1 MLSKIAAA
9 LGVPVAR
16 GDYSGVPPNRADQG
30 APANYAPFGAM
41 DGSNLLGD
49 DGAPALFTA
58 GEEFGTVSRGDPVV
72 QEMDAEAQLA
82 ACLTEETWRLEIT
95 AHPFAEGVVHR
106 GGRGARRAR
115 ARVATKSRGKAA
127 RVSAREAEVHTPV
140 LVTRLALHCTAKRW
154 HWIEFRP
161 LFCCGRGCGCALPTT
176 STARAR
182 SSYSPG
188 ASSDSFA
195 L

>member
-16 GDYSGVPPNRADQG
+16 GDYSGVPPNRPDQG

-95 AHPFAEGVVHR
+95 AQPFAEGVVPS
-106 GGRGARRAR
+106 RAR

-127 RVSAREAEVHTPV
+127 RVSARVARWTRRCI

-161 LFCCGRGCGCALPTT
+161 LFCCGRGCGCALPAA

-188 ASSDSFA
+188 ASSDSCA
-195 L
+195 Q

>member
-58 GEEFGTVSRGDPVV
+58 GEEFGSRPRDPGDGRGG
-72 QEMDAEAQLA
+72 AAGGGRRRYILA
-82 ACLTEETWRLEIT
+82 A
-95 AHPFAEGVVHR
+95 
-106 GGRGARRAR
+106 
-115 ARVATKSRGKAA
+115 
-127 RVSAREAEVHTPV
+127 
-140 LVTRLALHCTAKRW
+140 RLALHCTAKRW

-161 LFCCGRGCGCALPTT
+161 LFCCGRGSGCALPAA